1 MRLSSNFQ
9 RKEFAC
15 QCGCNFD
22 TVDAILLRL
31 LTSVRNH
38 FKARVTITSGCRCEE
53 HNRKEGG
60 SKNSYHL
67 YGKAA
72 DIKVEGFTP
81 SEVMEYLTKTFP
93 EHLGFIEYKSWVHI
107 DVRSIRY
114 VSWLS

>member
-22 TVDAILLRL
+22 TVDAVLLRI
-31 LTSVRNH
+31 LTSVRH
-38 FKARVTITSGCRCEE
+38 YFQAPVTITSGCRCEE

-60 SKNSYHL
+60 PKNSYHL

-72 DIKVEGFTP
+72 DIKVEGFSP
-81 SEVMEYLTKTFP
+81 SEVISYLIKTFP
-93 EHLGFIEYKSWVHI
+93 VHLGFIEYSSWVHI
-107 DVRSIRY
+107 DVRSERY
-114 VSWLS
+114 VKELS